1 MKKHLLIFCL
11 ISTTAF
17 SEEVL
22 KLEKTQITAT
32 RVERPELDIPAG
44 VETVTKDEIEMERQY
59 NVSEFLES
67 LPGIQATTKNG
78 GYDVR
83 LIIRGGG
90 LKAPYA
96 VREINILLDGV
107 PITDPD
113 GFTRL
118 DFVDPQLLEEI
129 DIVKGPNS
137 TLYGANS
144 AGGVVNFITINP
156 FKFQGF
162 KIRAGYGNYGTYMSR
177 LLYGGNNGEGLFYN
191 ASFSYKKSDSW
202 REWNRF
208 ESFQTAVKLGWLID
222 ESSSLETMISFTK
235 SDLQLPGS
243 LSKSEFESGDITK
256 QSVYNTWRRSGR
268 YSRIFFWSNK
278 YTKEVSENLTLKST
292 IYLQRWAHYHPVFA
306 RVNDGGSY
314 VGGIDTQMELKHKLF
329 GKNALLVTG
338 IQGRYDHYNT
348 ERYLY
353 QVCILED
360 GTVDYCR
367 NASRTNPIKY
377 VLTDDKDRLYD
388 DQKNRNYTLGI
399 FAQETIYPTEK
410 VILDLG
416 IRFDTVKFDIEKTS
430 YYELKYWPGYYYSK
444 LDTPEYTET
453 SKTWNMVSPRLGIVY
468 KFIPNWSVYGTVSTG
483 FQTPQDSELLANPD
497 LDASTTVNY
506 EIGTRFVNNKIYIAS
521 SIFMMKTDK
530 EIVQTYDSNRER
542 IYVNAGKTTKK
553 GFEFEGKINLFDG
566 VFFGGSYTYYNFKY
580 DSFVFKDRNGN
591 TYDFSGNKLYYIPEY
606 MYSLFLTGKHKT
618 GIKFRIELNT
628 WGPYYI
634 DNANTEKYDDYKNI
648 TNVMV
653 GYEKGKKFEISLDVR
668 NLFDKKYASQYVKSD
683 TGDAD
688 DDYYIYPAPPRTYMI
703 RASYKF

>member
-1 MKKHLLIFCL
+1 MKKYLLISCL
-11 ISTTAF
+11 ISATAF
-17 SEEVL
+17 SQEVI

-32 RVERPELDIPAG
+32 RVERPELEIPAG
-44 VETVTKDEIEMERQY
+44 VETVTEEEIEMERQY
-59 NVSEFLES
+59 NTAEMLES
-67 LPGIQATTKNG
+67 LPGVQATTKNG

-113 GFTRL
+113 GLTRL

-144 AGGVVNFITINP
+144 AGGVVNFITISP

-162 KIRAGYGNYGTYMSR
+162 KVRAGYGNYGTYMSR
-177 LLYGGNNGEGLFYN
+177 LLYGGNDGGNLFYN
-191 ASFSYKKSDSW
+191 ANFSYRKSDSW

-208 ESFQTAVKLGWLID
+208 ETFQTTAKLGWMID
-222 ESSSLETMISFTK
+222 ESSSLETTVSFTK

-243 LSKSEFESGDITK
+243 LTKEEFEKNPSQQT
-256 QSVYNTWRRSGR
+256 SSAWRRSGR

-278 YTKEVSENLTLKST
+278 YTNEISDNLTLKST
-292 IYLQRWAHYHPVFA
+292 VYLQRWTHYHPVFG
-306 RVNDGGSY
+306 RINDGGSY
-314 VGGIDTQMELKHKLF
+314 VGGVDAQIELKHKLF
-329 GKNALLVTG
+329 GKEALLLTG

-348 ERYLY
+348 QRYLY
-353 QVCILED
+353 QICVLQD
-360 GTVDYCR
+360 GSVDYCK
-367 NASRTNPIKY
+367 NASRTNPIDY
-377 VLTDDKDRLYD
+377 VLTDTTDELYD
-388 DQKNRNYTLGI
+388 DQKNRNYTAGV
-399 FAQETIYPTEK
+399 FVQETVHPTEK

-416 IRFDTVKFDIEKTS
+416 IRLDTVKFDIEKDS
-430 YYELKYWPGYYYSK
+430 YYELKYWPGYYYKK
-444 LDTPEYTET
+444 LTTPEHTEA
-453 SKTWNMVSPRLGIVY
+453 SKTWNMVSPRIGVVY
-468 KFIPNWSVYGTVSTG
+468 KFIPNWSMYGTISTG

-506 EIGTRFVNNKIYIAS
+506 EVGTRFVNNRVYIS
-521 SIFMMKTDK
+521 SSVFMMKTDK
-530 EIVQTYDSNRER
+530 EIVQTYDSGGER

-553 GFEFEGKINLFDG
+553 GFELEGKIKLIKG
-566 VFFGGSYTYYNFKY
+566 IYLGGSYTYYNFKY
-580 DSFVFKDRNGN
+580 DSFVFQDRGGT
-591 TYDFSGNKLYYIPEY
+591 TYDFSGKKLYYIPEY
-606 MYSLFLTGKHKT
+606 MYSLYLNGKHKS
-618 GIKFRIELNT
+618 GFKLRIEVNT
-628 WGPYYI
+628 WGPYYV

-648 TNVMV
+648 TNFMV
-653 GYEKGKKFEISLDVR
+653 GYEKGKKFEVSFDVR

-683 TGDAD
+683 TNN
-688 DDYYIYPAPPRTYMI
+688 DYYIYPAPPRTYMV